1 MATATKT
8 DSAGQRATDK
18 AVGGDYAL
26 ADLEELWRKA
36 KEARE
41 PFTPDWY
48 LNSAFYVGQQWLYW
62 NHGRL
67 DRPNLAKYRETIV
80 DNRIQ
85 PIVLSRAARKVK
97 NRPTFSATPFTGK
110 EEDVDAARI
119 TEKVMEF
126 DWVYLSLQQKLFQ
139 VQLFTEIVGAGFWK
153 IYWDST
159 VGEKQSV
166 LVDQNGQPV
175 MLGGRLVK
183 AEDIGQEGLPPGTSI
198 KEIAQGDVCVD
209 VVSPF
214 HFYPDPLA
222 TSMSEIEWGIEEKL
236 RSPDYVKQRYD
247 VDLEPDTDV
256 SAGPMEARMF
266 PSLMF
271 GGGGGTYKGV
281 RVYEFWAKPSPTYP
295 KGKRC
300 VWAQDTVLAEEDNPF
315 DSMPYV
321 MFSGI
326 KVPNRFWPTSVTS
339 QLRGP
344 QINLN
349 KIKSQIQENA
359 NRIGNP
365 AIMKSRQANV
375 YYSGLPGEEI
385 LYDSTVSDAVPQY
398 LTPPEMPSY
407 VKEQEQRIVD
417 GMTEISGQREVSN
430 ATVPTGVTAASAIN
444 LLQEA
449 DDTRIGPEI
458 QDMEFG
464 LGQAGTKV
472 AKLRA
477 KYNSDERL
485 IRIAGED
492 GNWDIFAFRGAMM
505 GENPTVECQAG
516 SAMPRSKAA
525 KQAAILEVLQLMFQY
540 NLVPSQRDLRTI
552 FKDYEAGAL
561 DKVFSGLT
569 ATEQQVQRE
578 NRLMSLGQAVEINA
592 FDEDQ
597 DHIDGHEEHQR
608 TAVYQQYPPPTKALY
623 ELHVQAHRERQ
634 VQQIN
639 AQMAAQSQEQQ
650 AAMGQQQQLQLHQE
664 THGAVL
670 DIAKEQAK
678 PQPAGSKGQR

>member
-1 MATATKT
+1 MATAAKA

-18 AVGGDYAL
+18 AIGGDYAL
-26 ADLEELWRKA
+26 ADLLELWRKA

-67 DRPNLAKYRETIV
+67 DKPNLARWRETIV

-85 PIVLSRAARKVK
+85 PIILSRAARKVK
-97 NRPTFSATPFTGK
+97 NRPMFSATPFTGK

-126 DWVYLSLQQKLFQ
+126 DWVYLDLQQKLFQ
-139 VQLFTEIVGAGFWK
+139 ANLFAEIVCAGFWK

-175 MLGGRLVK
+175 ILEGRLVK

-222 TSMSEIEWGIEEKL
+222 TSMSEMEWCIEEKL
-236 RSPDYVKQRYD
+236 RSPDYVKQRYG
-247 VDLEPDTDV
+247 VELAPDTDV
-256 SAGPMEARMF
+256 AAGPMEARMF

-295 KGKRC
+295 QGKRC
-300 VWAQDTVLAEEDNPF
+300 VWAQDSVLAEEDAPF
-315 DSMPYV
+315 DTMPYV

-326 KVPNRFWPTSVTS
+326 KVPNRFWPTSIAS

-344 QINLN
+344 QVNLN
-349 KIKSQIQENA
+349 KIKSQMQENA

-365 AIMKSRQANV
+365 AILKSRQANV
-375 YYSGLPGEEI
+375 SYSGVPGEEV
-385 LYDSTVSDAVPQY
+385 LYDSTVPDAVPQY
-398 LTPPEMPSY
+398 LQPPEIPQY

-417 GMTEISGQREVSN
+417 AMTEISGQRDVSN

-458 QDMEFG
+458 QDMEFA

-472 AKLRA
+472 ARLRA
-477 KYNSDERL
+477 KYNTDERL

-505 GENPTVECQAG
+505 GEEPTVECQAG
-516 SAMPRSKAA
+516 SAMPHSKAA
-525 KQAAILEVLQLMFQY
+525 KQAAMLEVLQTMFQY
-540 NLVPSQRDLRTI
+540 GLVPQQRDLRLF
-552 FKDYEAGAL
+552 FKDYEVGAL
-561 DKVFSGLT
+561 DKLFSGLT

-578 NRLMSLGQAVEINA
+578 NRLMSQGQAVDINA
-592 FDEDQ
+592 FDVDQ

-608 TAVYQQYPPPTKALY
+608 TSVYGQYPPQIKQLY
-623 ELHVQAHRERQ
+623 ELHVQAHRERASAA
-634 VQQIN
+634 VH
-639 AQMAAQSQEQQ
+639 AQLESQAKEQQQ
-650 AAMGQQQQLQLHQE
+650 AAMGQQQLQLAQE

-678 PQPAGSKGQR
+678 PQPVASNGNR

>member
-1 MATATKT
+1 MAIKT
-8 DSAGQRATDK
+8 DSAGQRATDQ

-26 ADLEELWRKA
+26 ADLKELFAKA
-36 KEARE
+36 KSARE

-67 DRPNLAKYRETIV
+67 DRPNLAKYRETVV

-139 VQLFTEIVGAGFWK
+139 AQLFAEIVCAGFWK

-159 VGEKQSV
+159 VGEKAQV
-166 LVDQNGQPV
+166 VVDQNGQPV
-175 MLGGRLVK
+175 QLGGKLLK
-183 AEDIGQEGLPPGTSI
+183 ADEIGEEGLPPGMQV
-198 KEIAQGDVCVD
+198 KEVAQGDVCVD

-222 TSMSEIEWGIEEKL
+222 TSMSELEWCIEEKV
-236 RSPDYVKQRYD
+236 RSPDYVKQRYG

-256 SAGPMEARMF
+256 SAGPMEARMT

-271 GGGGGTYKGV
+271 GGGTGYKGV
-281 RVYEFWAKPSPTYP
+281 RVYEFWARPSSTYP
-295 KGKRC
+295 QGKRC
-300 VWAQDTVLAEEDNPF
+300 VWAQDTLLAEDDAPM
-315 DSMPYV
+315 DPMPYV

-344 QINLN
+344 QIALN
-349 KIKSQIQENA
+349 KIKSQIAENA
-359 NRIGNP
+359 ARLGNLSV
-365 AIMKSRQANV
+365 MKSRQANV
-375 YYSGLPGEEI
+375 SYSGVPGEEV
-385 LYDSTVSDAVPQY
+385 LYDSTVSDAVPQF
-398 LTPPEMPSY
+398 LVPPEMPSY
-407 VKEQEQRIVD
+407 VKEQEQRYVD

-477 KYNSDERL
+477 SFNSDERL

-505 GENPTVECQAG
+505 GEEPTVECQAG

-650 AAMGQQQQLQLHQE
+650 AAMGQQQQLQLSQE

-678 PQPAGSKGQR
+678 PQPTGTNGSR